1 MKVYLQ
7 TSQLP
12 ITEKFEAINFDVP
25 KNLICNFFMAYNKN
39 KNSKLSDFS
48 FTVVMHESYI
58 VELRNSNKF
67 RFIAN
72 I

>member
-39 KNSKLSDFS
+39 KNSKLSDFC
-48 FTVVMHESYI
+48 FIVVMHESYNA
-58 VELRNSNKF
+58 ELRNSTKF

>member
-39 KNSKLSDFS
+39 KNSKLSDFC
-48 FTVVMHESYI
+48 FPVVMHEST
-58 VELRNSNKF
+58 
-67 RFIAN
+67 
-72 I
+72 

>member
-7 TSQLP
+7 TSQLPLP

-58 VELRNSNKF
+58 VSRT
-67 RFIAN
+67 
-72 I
+72 

>member
-39 KNSKLSDFS
+39 KKSKLSDFC
-48 FTVVMHESYI
+48 FIVVMHESYI
-58 VELRNSNKF
+58 AELRNSTKF